1 FHITKFDSIAADPND
16 PTFRAKIQLGEVT
29 SQGVELEGQAYLAD
43 NWDVLASYT
52 YLDMEVKKATDA
64 TLVGTTPIYVPKHSA
79 NLWTNYYLTSGAL
92 SGVRIGG
99 GVRYVG
105 EMEMDATN
113 TQGKVPSYTVTDL
126 SLGYD
131 LGNASDS
138 LNGAQVNLVVNNL
151 FNEQYYSC

>member
-1 FHITKFDSIAADPND
+1 
-16 PTFRAKIQLGEVT
+16 
-29 SQGVELEGQAYLAD
+29 
-43 NWDVLASYT
+43 
-52 YLDMEVKKATDA
+52 
-64 TLVGTTPIYVPKHSA
+64 HSA

-113 TQGKVPSYTVTDL
+113 TQGKVPSYTVADL

-131 LGNASDS
+131 LGSASDS

-151 FNEQYYSC
+151 FNEQYYSCYNQTNCWFGEEQTVELNVNYGF